1 MKLTPT
7 RRGEAPSRMRI
18 IGAANDAVYGSE
30 AGAFVCFNGD
40 LFHES
45 LPPESREQHLKM
57 VFFFAVASTPR
68 AAAGVAARAPQKRGR
83 AAAVSTGAVAGAAA
97 GAAAAGAAPQKR
109 GRAAAV
115 STGAVAGAA
124 AGAEAAGAAA
134 GAEAAGA
141 AAGPRTRLAVKA
153 GDAQIANLQR
163 NYPHLQDVLLGRPL
177 PEGYGLTP
185 FDGVRKTRECCAYVP
200 PRLDKMGHVVV
211 CLPRFTVPTRV
222 PKPGCPLARE

>member
-68 AAAGVAARAPQKRGR
+68 AAAGVAAR
-83 AAAVSTGAVAGAAA
+83 
-97 GAAAAGAAPQKR
+97 APQKR